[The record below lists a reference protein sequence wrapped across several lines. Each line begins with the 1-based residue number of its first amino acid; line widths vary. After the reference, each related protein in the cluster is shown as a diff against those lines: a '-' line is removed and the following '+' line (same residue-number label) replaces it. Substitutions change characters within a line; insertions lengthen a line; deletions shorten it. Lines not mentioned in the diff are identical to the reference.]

1 MSEQNMYS
9 RQDPTT
15 QFPRPPFPPQQQDGP
30 GDIHKMDPAPD
41 HGEQSYIGN
50 SRLPGRKALITGA
63 DSGIGRAVAIAF
75 AREGADVALSYLPE
89 EQEQAEEVAQFV
101 RDAGR
106 TAVLLPG
113 DLQLEATN
121 VSIVADAV
129 EGLGGL
135 DVLVIN
141 AGTMPTVDSIDDFET
156 ETLDHVLKANI
167 YPLFWLTK
175 AASPHLQPGS
185 SIITTSSVQGFQPSP
200 SLAEYAVSKAGIAN
214 WTRAMSQQ
222 LIERGIRVNG
232 VAPGPVWT
240 PLQPA
245 FVPNEKIEEFG
256 GQTPIGRAG
265 QPAELAPA
273 YVFLASQES
282 SYVVGETIA
291 VTGGMPVH

>member
-1 MSEQNMYS
+1 MADNMYTA
-9 RQDPTT
+9 QDPTT
-15 QFPRPPFPPQQQDGP
+15 QYPRPPFPPQQQDGP

-41 HGEQSYIGN
+41 HGEKSYVGN
-50 SRLPGRKALITGA
+50 NRLPGRKALITGA
-63 DSGIGRAVAIAF
+63 DSGIGRAVAIAY

-89 EQEQAEEVAQFV
+89 EQAQAEEVAELI
-101 RDAGR
+101 REAGR

-113 DLQLEATN
+113 DIQNEAMNQELVEKT
-121 VSIVADAV
+121 VA
-129 EGLGGL
+129 ELGGL
-135 DVLVIN
+135 DILVIN
-141 AGTMPTVDSIDDFET
+141 AGTMPTVDSIDDFQT

-175 AASPHLQPGS
+175 AASPHLKPGA

-232 VAPGPVWT
+232 VAPGPIWT

-256 GQTPIGRAG
+256 AQTPMGRAG
-265 QPAELAPA
+265 QPAELAPPF
-273 YVFLASQES
+273 VFLASQES

>member
-1 MSEQNMYS
+1 MYTA
-9 RQDPTT
+9 QDPTS
-15 QFPRPPFPPQQQDGP
+15 QYPRPPFPPQQQDGP

-41 HGEQSYIGN
+41 HGEKSYVGN
-50 SRLPGRKALITGA
+50 NRLPGRKALITGA
-63 DSGIGRAVAIAF
+63 DSGIGRAVAIAY

-89 EQEQAEEVAQFV
+89 EQAQAEEVAELI
-101 RDAGR
+101 REAGR

-113 DLQLEATN
+113 DIQNEAMNQELVEKT
-121 VSIVADAV
+121 VA
-129 EGLGGL
+129 ELGGL
-135 DVLVIN
+135 DILVIN
-141 AGTMPTVDSIDDFET
+141 AGTMPTVDSIDDFQT

-175 AASPHLQPGS
+175 AASPHLKPGA

-232 VAPGPVWT
+232 VAPGPIWT

-256 GQTPIGRAG
+256 AQTPMGRAG
-265 QPAELAPA
+265 QPAELAPPF
-273 YVFLASQES
+273 VFLASQES

>member
-1 MSEQNMYS
+1 MADMYTA
-9 RQDPTT
+9 QDPTT

-41 HGEQSYIGN
+41 HGETSYIGKG
-50 SRLPGRKALITGA
+50 RLPGRKALVTGA
-63 DSGIGRAVAIAF
+63 DSGIGRAVAIAY

-89 EQEQAEEVAQFV
+89 EQAQAEEVAELV
-101 RDAGR
+101 RAEGR

-113 DLQLEATN
+113 DLQQEPTN
-121 VSIVADAV
+121 VEVVEKAVA
-129 EGLGGL
+129 ELGGL
-135 DVLVIN
+135 DILVIN

-156 ETLDHVLKANI
+156 KTLDHVVKANV

-175 AASPHLQPGS
+175 AASSHLQPGAA
-185 SIITTSSVQGFQPSP
+185 IITTSSVQGFQPSP

-256 GQTPIGRAG
+256 SQTPIGRAG
-265 QPAELAPA
+265 QPVELAPA
-273 YVFLASQES
+273 FVFLASQES